1 MEDYDWVQVEK
12 KWQDRWQRHTKNMD
26 YSKPKYYGIFAYPSP
41 SSFLHIGQMRG
52 FTLLDIY
59 LRLKRMQGYNT
70 YFPAGTHS
78 TGIPSYGFVKKLKEG
93 NAYLLES
100 LKEYGASAEEIE
112 KLKNSPEYAAYY
124 LGESYKK
131 SWKAFG
137 LLIDEESYAIT
148 ISPQYKK
155 FIEWQFKKLKEKGFL
170 IQKPHYAPYCP
181 SCGPVAVDPSESD
194 LSKGGNAETIEYTMI
209 FFHDEKGTIYP
220 AATLRP
226 ETIFGVT
233 NLWINEKESYVKIK
247 VDNDLMVIAEKS
259 IDKFI
264 YQYNAQEI
272 EKVSAVDI
280 LEQSIVNP
288 ITKNKIPVYTSSFV
302 DPSIGTGIV
311 MSVPAHAPYDY
322 AAILSSN
329 LSIQPIPL
337 IKVEGSKE
345 KMYANNM
352 PAVDAIKEWGI
363 KGIADPRLEE
373 LTKLI
378 YKKEFHEGTMLDN
391 CMEYSGKPVRIA
403 KEEITKSLYSMKLGS
418 PLYEFSEEVICRCGK
433 NVIIKKI
440 ENQWFIKYSDKEIK
454 EKTKKHI
461 MGMEIHP
468 EEYKQE
474 FSEIIDWY
482 EDRACTRKGHWLG
495 TALPF
500 DNSWIIEPIADST
513 LYPAFYIVSRYYNE
527 GKLSIEDLTD
537 DFFDAVFYGK
547 DYHGKNQYIPEIRKA
562 FQYWYPLDINVGG
575 KEHKRVHFPV
585 FMMMHTMM
593 FDEPLWPRGIMV
605 NWWVTQKGG
614 EKISKSKGGNLPFV
628 LKAPM
633 IYSSDALR
641 MFYSSV
647 STYTDLEWN
656 EDEVLIYK
664 NRLQRLWNIIK
675 SPNNIAKEEKYID
688 QWLDYIS
695 KYTMKSAF
703 QAINNM
709 DFRVAMQ
716 IIYYQFPSYIEWY
729 LARGGNNDVVYNKAI
744 ESLIKMMYPI
754 TPHIAEELWNN
765 KHSTMLI
772 EETYVDTAIEENPK
786 IIQGEEFIKD
796 IIEDIQALLNII
808 KKEPQNISIVV
819 SPEWKNSIYEKIKNS
834 NMTNIG
840 DFIKEYIS
848 KGGGK
853 KNASKSIMTMVDIAR
868 SGKVLIDEMFLLNDA
883 KQMIEKKFNTKVS
896 VSIEEIASKK
906 EALPLKPAIYIE
918 T

>member
-1 MEDYDWVQVEK
+1 MDEYDWVKIEK
-12 KWQDRWQRHTKNMD
+12 KWQDRWQSHHKNVD
-26 YSKPKYYGIFAYPSP
+26 YTKPKFYGIFAYPSP

-59 LRLKRMQGYNT
+59 LRLKKMQGYNT

-100 LKEYGASAEEIE
+100 LKEYGASEEEIE

-137 LLIDEESYAIT
+137 LLIDENSYAIT

-170 IQKPHYAPYCP
+170 VQKPHYAPYCP

-194 LSKGGNAETIEYTMI
+194 LSKGGNAETIEYTMV
-209 FFHDEKGTIYP
+209 FFRNEQGTIYP
-220 AATLRP
+220 TATLRP
-226 ETIFGVT
+226 ETVFGVT
-233 NLWINEKESYVKIK
+233 NLWINEKESYVKIQ
-247 VDNDLMVIAEKS
+247 VGNDYMIIAEKS
-259 IDKFI
+259 LDKFL
-264 YQYNAQEI
+264 YQYNAKEI
-272 EKVSAVDI
+272 EKVNVKDMF
-280 LEQSIVNP
+280 QSVVNP
-288 ITKNKIPVYTSSFV
+288 ITNKKVPVYHSSFV

-322 AAILSSN
+322 AAIISSH

-337 IKVEGSKE
+337 IKVNDLKE
-345 KMYANNM
+345 KIYANNM
-352 PAVDAIKEWGI
+352 PAVDAIKELGI
-363 KGIADPRLEE
+363 KGIEDSRLEE

-378 YKKEFHEGTMLDN
+378 YKKEYHEGTMLSN
-391 CMEYSGKPVRIA
+391 CMEYSGKPVKIA
-403 KEEITKSLYSMKLGS
+403 KEEITKSIYSQNLGS
-418 PLYEFSEEVICRCGK
+418 PLYEFSEEVVCRCGK

-454 EKTKKHI
+454 EKTKEHI
-461 MGMEIHP
+461 SEMNIYP

-495 TALPF
+495 TSLPF
-500 DNSWIIEPIADST
+500 DETWIIEPIADST
-513 LYPAFYIVSRYYNE
+513 LYPAFYIVSKYYNE
-527 GKLSIEDLTD
+527 GKLSMEDLTE
-537 DFFDAVFYGK
+537 DFFDTVFYGK
-547 DYHGKNQYIPEIRKA
+547 EYLGKNQYVPEIRKA

-585 FMMMHTMM
+585 FMMMHAMM
-593 FDEPLWPRGIMV
+593 FDKPLWPKGIMV

-664 NRLQRLWNIIK
+664 NRLLRLWGIIK
-675 SPNNIAKEEKYID
+675 GTNIQGEEEKYID
-688 QWLDYIS
+688 QWLDYITQ
-695 KYTMKSAF
+695 YTMHTAF
-703 QAINNM
+703 HAINNM

-716 IIYYQFPSYIEWY
+716 TIYYQFPSHLEWY
-729 LARGGNNDVVYNKAI
+729 IARGGNNKVVYNKAI

-754 TPHIAEELWNN
+754 TPHIAEELWSD
-765 KHSTMLI
+765 KHTTMLI
-772 EETYVDTAIEENPK
+772 EETYKDTPIEENTT
-786 IIQGEEFIKD
+786 IVQGEEYIKG

-808 KKEPQNISIVV
+808 KKEPKKISIIA
-819 SPEWKNSIYEKIKNS
+819 SPKWKNTIYGKIKDS
-834 NMTNIG
+834 NINNIG
-840 DFIKEYIS
+840 EFIKDYIS
-848 KGGGK
+848 NGGDK
-853 KNASKSIMTMVDIAR
+853 KNASKSIKAMVDTAR
-868 SGKVLIDEMFLLNDA
+868 AGKVLLDEMFLLNDA
-883 KQMIEKKFNTKVS
+883 KQMLEKKFNTTIDVS
-896 VSIEEIASKK
+896 MEKIPGKK